1 MLSWIERFD
10 EEQPRI
16 KALNRKMRDALTMQ
30 GLEILSP
37 ENASPYIISF
47 VSPLP
52 SEVYVRMLSDKGIA
66 ASSGSACSNNAK
78 GEGEKIL
85 LSMGIRSNKARN
97 AVRISF
103 SGSTDEESA
112 EALIKAIKEIR

>member
-1 MLSWIERFD
+1 MDTFRTGLISIIPF
-10 EEQPRI
+10 
-16 KALNRKMRDALTMQ
+16 LNACCNR
-30 GLEILSP
+30 
-37 ENASPYIISF
+37 PYIISF

-66 ASSGSACSNNAK
+66 ASSGSACSNNSK